1 MGPKI
6 IARNYAETLL
16 ALARRN
22 GGEATVDEFA
32 RAMDEISEIL
42 RQEPRVAEFLATP
55 RVGADEKKQVVRAAF
70 GGRVP
75 ELLLRFLLVVI
86 EKRRQG
92 LFRQIAD
99 EYHAM
104 VDEARGRVRAD
115 ITLAAPA
122 DEALEREIVTSLE
135 RKLGKTVVP
144 RFTIDPA
151 LLGGVLVRVGDQILD
166 GSVRR
171 RIQELRRRMLGST
184 LHPAATQ

>member
-1 MGPKI
+1 MGPTI

-16 ALARRN
+16 DLARRN
-22 GGEATVDEFA
+22 GGEPTVDEFA
-32 RAMDEISEIL
+32 TAMDEVADLL
-42 RQEPRVAEFLATP
+42 RREPRVERFLATP
-55 RVGADEKKQVVRAAF
+55 RIGADEKKQAVRSAF

-92 LFRQIAD
+92 LLRRIAE
-99 EYHAM
+99 EYHAL
-104 VDEARGRVRAD
+104 VDEARGRVRAE

-122 DEALEREIVTSLE
+122 DEVMEREIVASLE

-144 RFTIDPA
+144 RFAVDPA
-151 LLGGVLVRVGDQILD
+151 LLGGLLVRVGDQILD

-171 RIQELRRRMLGST
+171 RLHDLRRHMLSGRP
-184 LHPAATQ
+184 HQVATR